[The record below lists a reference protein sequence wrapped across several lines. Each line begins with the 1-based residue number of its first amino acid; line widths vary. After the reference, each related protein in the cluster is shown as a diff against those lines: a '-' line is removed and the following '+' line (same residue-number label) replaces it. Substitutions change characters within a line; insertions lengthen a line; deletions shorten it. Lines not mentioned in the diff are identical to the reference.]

1 MARDA
6 SMRDPA
12 IAEVAAEV
20 RRQLSDVLDAM
31 YQAVMDEVPA
41 YHAATPKQLNGL
53 RQVMKTGLE
62 LTLDLWPDERKV
74 PQADL
79 AWFREAGF
87 QTAVDGFPLP
97 AALRGFRVATDAG
110 VAFVLARHLHRLTA
124 PQVARL
130 ARLSMDVL
138 DQLPEGYA
146 GGYADAADNGNRHR
160 ELAIG
165 DFIEDLLVGRFSSRE
180 AIAARTRNFGV
191 TLPDPIHVLAIRRS
205 DNTTLPGE
213 LFGTLRTDLTK
224 VQASASVFG
233 TARRNQF
240 VFLLGSFDP
249 ADVSALID
257 RHGLVAAA
265 LRPNDLNTIPT
276 ALDLAVTALDAAPPD
291 AWCGRALLPDPDVRL
306 IAMLAGKA
314 TLDGAA
320 LTRELLG
327 TLTESGQEHLLATL
341 AAYLETGNAVA
352 AAERCHVHAQT
363 LRYRL
368 RHIAKLTGRDLDQGW
383 HRFALYTAVRA
394 AGISPNPHR

>member
-1 MARDA
+1 MVQDA
-6 SMRDPA
+6 PMRDPA

-20 RRQLSDVLDAM
+20 RRHLADVLDAM
-31 YQAVMDEVPA
+31 YQAVLDEVPA

-53 RQVMKTGLE
+53 RQVMKAGLD

-74 PQADL
+74 PHADL

-87 QTAVDGFPLP
+87 QTAIDGFPLP

-110 VAFVLARHLHRLTA
+110 FAFILARHLHRLTA

-130 ARLSMDVL
+130 ARLSMEVL

-146 GGYADAADNGNRHR
+146 GGYADAADNVNQHR

-165 DFIEDLLVGRFSSRE
+165 DFIEDLLAGRFSSRE

-191 TLPDPIHVLAIRRS
+191 TLPDPIHVLAVRRS
-205 DNTTLPGE
+205 DNATLPGE
-213 LFGTLRTDLTK
+213 LFGTLRADLTEL
-224 VQASASVFG
+224 QTSASVFG

-240 VFLLGSFDP
+240 VFLIGSFG
-249 ADVSALID
+249 AAEVSALIG
-257 RHGLVAAA
+257 RHDLVAAA
-265 LRPNDLNTIPT
+265 LRPDGRDNIPT
-276 ALDLAVTALDAAPPD
+276 ALDLAVTALDTAPPD
-291 AWCGRALLPDPDVRL
+291 AWCDRALLPDPDVRL

-314 TLDGAA
+314 ILDGAA

-327 TLTESGQEHLLATL
+327 TLTDSGHEHLLATL
-341 AAYLETGNAVA
+341 TAYLEAGNAVA

-368 RHIAKLTGRDLDQGW
+368 RRIAKLTGRDLDQGW

-394 AGISPNPHR
+394 AAIGPNP